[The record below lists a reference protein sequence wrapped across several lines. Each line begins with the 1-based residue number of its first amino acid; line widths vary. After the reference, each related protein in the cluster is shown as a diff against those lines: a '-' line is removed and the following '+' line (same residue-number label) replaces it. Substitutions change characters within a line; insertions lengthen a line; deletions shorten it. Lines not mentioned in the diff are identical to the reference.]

1 MRQALN
7 VLLTDELQRRF
18 DAAGLRASAVA
29 LHPGVV
35 QTDLGRYIVGG
46 VTAGDRRPSEEV
58 GEVSGAGALLQRVVG
73 PSAAGALFQ
82 KAQKLVNVFILPVEK
97 GANTQVY
104 LAAAA
109 DTAGDRTARGGTY
122 FDKMKAVKPTDASTD
137 KELARRVWELSEQL
151 TNTKI
156 AL

>member
-1 MRQALN
+1 MWQALN

-58 GEVSGAGALLQRVVG
+58 GEVSGAGALLQR
-73 PSAAGALFQ
+73 A
-82 KAQKLVNVFILPVEK
+82 VNVFILPVEK